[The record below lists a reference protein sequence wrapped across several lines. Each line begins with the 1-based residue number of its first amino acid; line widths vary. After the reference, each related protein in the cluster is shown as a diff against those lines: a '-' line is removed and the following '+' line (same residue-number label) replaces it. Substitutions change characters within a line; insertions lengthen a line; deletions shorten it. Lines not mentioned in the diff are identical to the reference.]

1 MGFNDMEDYELR
13 FGQKIINDDDMI
25 IDDSGMR
32 EPVFDLQLHAYL
44 EDDRKVYYYTPKLK
58 TDSDK
63 IKDLHTWFWTYT
75 NDSLYMNNTMKM
87 INIQEDTYLDEK
99 TNNEV
104 TSLSAVGVTFSD
116 KVKTESF
123 MYMVSDNPDMTAS
136 EMLFYQKLSNH

>member
-1 MGFNDMEDYELR
+1 
-13 FGQKIINDDDMI
+13 MI

-87 INIQEDTYLDEK
+87 INI
-99 TNNEV
+99 
-104 TSLSAVGVTFSD
+104 
-116 KVKTESF
+116 
-123 MYMVSDNPDMTAS
+123 
-136 EMLFYQKLSNH
+136 